1 MSYENSNSGGPEQTA
16 GEQAEKTCRTAE
28 DLAAEAVRI
37 AKLELEKAQ
46 KFYEE
51 LRQQAAEK
59 IQDVREKKVGD
70 LVDSTLDAVKKYPG
84 STLLVSV
91 AVGFCMGRWIQKIL
105 GR

>member
-1 MSYENSNSGGPEQTA
+1 MSYEPTDSGTPEQPA
-16 GEQAEKTCRTAE
+16 GEQAQKACRTAE
-28 DLAAEAVRI
+28 EMAAEAVRI

-46 KFYEE
+46 KFYEDV
-51 LRQQAAEK
+51 RQKAAEK

-84 STLLVSV
+84 ATLLASV
-91 AVGFCMGRWIQKIL
+91 AVGFCMGRWIQKFL